1 MTRVC
6 NSIIIPAT
14 AKIYSQGNISGN
26 KTLIHGANSP
36 ASDEVKNFLAG
47 RSWSI
52 IFLLFIMTVAGRI
65 FDSY

>member
-1 MTRVC
+1 MTRVY
-6 NSIIIPAT
+6 NTIIIPAT
-14 AKIYSQGNISGN
+14 VKIYSQGNISGN
-26 KTLIHGANSP
+26 KTLIHGVNSP